1 MNLAVGLLLL
11 FIIIMFSG
19 SMLPPIGEAATDV
32 TTDGAG
38 MGAST
43 NVLVLLI
50 PMFIIVVLLI
60 TVIKL
65 TTQR

>member
-1 MNLAVGLLLL
+1 
-11 FIIIMFSG
+11 MFSG
-19 SMLPPIGEAATDV
+19 SMLPPIGEAANDV